1 MNYLR
6 IFIIIIISSSTK
18 YEKQN
23 QRILCKPLR
32 VYRISRKG
40 VDKMPAPKRRGRPRK
55 DATAAKTLAE
65 NKAAAKKPTAKKTSE
80 KKPSSAA
87 KKTLKPQGNT
97 VFALDI
103 GTRTVVGVLGYMD
116 GEVFRVT
123 DTESIPHLKRAM
135 IDGQVEDIEQ
145 VAKVART
152 VKEALEQRNGIR
164 LTEVSVAAAGR
175 ALKTYRVSMDFDVS
189 DKNTITADM
198 VRTMEYETI
207 QKAQGGIDEKF
218 REEEAVFYCV
228 GHSVVHYYLDDYAMA
243 NLEGHKGDK
252 VTIDLI
258 GAFLPEVVVEG
269 LYAVTDKT
277 GLKVKSMTLEPIAAM
292 NVIIPPEIRLINIA
306 LVDIG
311 AGTSDIAV
319 ARDGAIVAYA
329 MATVAGDEISEDI
342 VRKFFVDFN
351 MAENMKIQAS
361 GDTDSITYRDI
372 FGREQTMTKADFFE
386 KCTPSV
392 DSLADVISQT
402 VCDANGQSPAAMFLI
417 GGGSMANG
425 LTDALAKKLGIDPGR
440 VAVGGQE
447 FMKNVD
453 VGGRKLGP
461 EYVTPVGI
469 AVTAC
474 TNMAYDFS
482 TVTLNGEQVRVFDT
496 KSLSVFEL
504 LGSAGYKTSQ
514 IMGHSGAGLKFT
526 LNGETKILKGTA
538 FTPAIIT
545 VNGKSAA
552 LTTKIKQGDDI
563 ILVPAVNGENAH
575 AFIRDYAD
583 DLSKAGVIFCGENAV
598 AGKRAYVNG
607 REVDGD
613 YEIQPLDNIE
623 IHDARTLGAFL
634 MQYGGDT
641 ETAQVYVNGQ
651 VQPESYI
658 LKNGDILGFDKG
670 TVASAVPAEE
680 TEENIQTAV
689 QPEPAGEQGGFVSII
704 FNGVPT
710 DLPEKDSKTP
720 YMLIDLFER
729 ADIDIE
735 NPTRRLVLSVN
746 GGSAKFTDKIQSGD
760 IVVIKQED

>member
-1 MNYLR
+1 
-6 IFIIIIISSSTK
+6 
-18 YEKQN
+18 
-23 QRILCKPLR
+23 
-32 VYRISRKG
+32 
-40 VDKMPAPKRRGRPRK
+40 MPAPKRRGRPRK
-55 DATAAKTLAE
+55 DEAAARASTAKSTAKTAS
-65 NKAAAKKPTAKKTSE
+65 KSTSGR
-80 KKPSSAA
+80 KRSNASSA
-87 KKTLKPQGNT
+87 KKTLKPQGNII
-97 VFALDI
+97 FALDI
-103 GTRTVVGVLGYMD
+103 GTRTVVGVLGYMEN
-116 GEVFRVT
+116 EVFHIT
-123 DTESIPHLKRAM
+123 DTESVPHLKRAM
-135 IDGQVEDIEQ
+135 IDGQVEDIDQ
-145 VAKVART
+145 VAKVALK
-152 VKEALEQRNGIR
+152 VKETLEQRNSIK

-207 QKAQGGIDEKF
+207 QKAQTGIDEKF
-218 REEEAVFYCV
+218 RNEDAVFYCV
-228 GHSVVHYYLDDYAMA
+228 GHSVVHYYLDDYVMS
-243 NLEGHKGDK
+243 NLEGHKGEK
-252 VTIDLI
+252 VTVELI
-258 GAFLPEVVVEG
+258 GAFLPDVVVEG
-269 LYAVTDKT
+269 LYAVTDKI

-342 VRKFFVDFN
+342 VRKYLVDFN
-351 MAENMKIQAS
+351 MAESMKIQAG
-361 GDTDSITYRDI
+361 GDDSEITYKDI
-372 FGREQTMTKADFFE
+372 FGREKTISKQEFIE
-386 KCTPSV
+386 NCSPSV

-417 GGGSMANG
+417 GGGSMASG

-453 VGGRKLGP
+453 VGTRKLGP

-504 LGSAGYKTSQ
+504 LGAAGFKTSQ
-514 IMGHSGAGLKFT
+514 IMGHSGAGLKFV
-526 LNGETKILKGTA
+526 LNGETKIIKGTA
-538 FTPAIIT
+538 FTPAVIT
-545 VNGKSAA
+545 VNGKPSA
-552 LTTKIKQGDDI
+552 LTTKIKQGDEI
-563 ILVPAVNGENAH
+563 TLVPAVNGENAH
-575 AFIRDYAD
+575 AFIRDYAKD
-583 DLSKAGVIFCGENAV
+583 IAKVNVVFCGENAV
-598 AGKRAYVNG
+598 AGKRAFANG
-607 REVDGD
+607 KEVGTD

-623 IHDARTLGAFL
+623 IHDSRTLGAFL

-641 ETAQVYVNGQ
+641 QMAEVFVNGDS
-651 VQPESYI
+651 VPESYI
-658 LKNGDILGFDKG
+658 LNEGDIVGFEKAEKAPEPVTVPKVIEETAESEPEDKG
-670 TVASAVPAEE
+670 
-680 TEENIQTAV
+680 NY
-689 QPEPAGEQGGFVSII
+689 VSVI

-710 DLPEKDSKTP
+710 DLPEKESKTP
-720 YMLIDLFER
+720 YMLIDLFSM

-735 NPTRRLVLSVN
+735 NTTKRLVLSIN
-746 GGSAKFTDKIQSGD
+746 GSSAKFTDRIVSGD
-760 IVVIKQED
+760 IVVVKQEG

>member
-1 MNYLR
+1 MR

-164 LTEVSVAAAGR
+164 LTEVSVDAAGR

-351 MAENMKIQAS
+351 MAENMKIQ
-361 GDTDSITYRDI
+361 
-372 FGREQTMTKADFFE
+372 
-386 KCTPSV
+386 
-392 DSLADVISQT
+392 
-402 VCDANGQSPAAMFLI
+402 
-417 GGGSMANG
+417 
-425 LTDALAKKLGIDPGR
+425 
-440 VAVGGQE
+440 
-447 FMKNVD
+447 
-453 VGGRKLGP
+453 
-461 EYVTPVGI
+461 
-469 AVTAC
+469 
-474 TNMAYDFS
+474 
-482 TVTLNGEQVRVFDT
+482 
-496 KSLSVFEL
+496 
-504 LGSAGYKTSQ
+504 
-514 IMGHSGAGLKFT
+514 
-526 LNGETKILKGTA
+526 
-538 FTPAIIT
+538 
-545 VNGKSAA
+545 
-552 LTTKIKQGDDI
+552 
-563 ILVPAVNGENAH
+563 
-575 AFIRDYAD
+575 
-583 DLSKAGVIFCGENAV
+583 
-598 AGKRAYVNG
+598 
-607 REVDGD
+607 
-613 YEIQPLDNIE
+613 
-623 IHDARTLGAFL
+623 
-634 MQYGGDT
+634 
-641 ETAQVYVNGQ
+641 
-651 VQPESYI
+651 
-658 LKNGDILGFDKG
+658 
-670 TVASAVPAEE
+670 
-680 TEENIQTAV
+680 
-689 QPEPAGEQGGFVSII
+689 
-704 FNGVPT
+704 
-710 DLPEKDSKTP
+710 
-720 YMLIDLFER
+720 
-729 ADIDIE
+729 
-735 NPTRRLVLSVN
+735 RRH
-746 GGSAKFTDKIQSGD
+746 
-760 IVVIKQED
+760 

>member
-386 KCTPSV
+386 KCSPSV
-392 DSLADVISQT
+392 DSLADVISQ
-402 VCDANGQSPAAMFLI
+402 
-417 GGGSMANG
+417 
-425 LTDALAKKLGIDPGR
+425 
-440 VAVGGQE
+440 
-447 FMKNVD
+447 
-453 VGGRKLGP
+453 
-461 EYVTPVGI
+461 
-469 AVTAC
+469 
-474 TNMAYDFS
+474 
-482 TVTLNGEQVRVFDT
+482 
-496 KSLSVFEL
+496 SV
-504 LGSAGYKTSQ
+504 
-514 IMGHSGAGLKFT
+514 
-526 LNGETKILKGTA
+526 
-538 FTPAIIT
+538 
-545 VNGKSAA
+545 
-552 LTTKIKQGDDI
+552 
-563 ILVPAVNGENAH
+563 
-575 AFIRDYAD
+575 
-583 DLSKAGVIFCGENAV
+583 
-598 AGKRAYVNG
+598 
-607 REVDGD
+607 
-613 YEIQPLDNIE
+613 
-623 IHDARTLGAFL
+623 
-634 MQYGGDT
+634 
-641 ETAQVYVNGQ
+641 
-651 VQPESYI
+651 
-658 LKNGDILGFDKG
+658 
-670 TVASAVPAEE
+670 
-680 TEENIQTAV
+680 
-689 QPEPAGEQGGFVSII
+689 
-704 FNGVPT
+704 
-710 DLPEKDSKTP
+710 
-720 YMLIDLFER
+720 
-729 ADIDIE
+729 
-735 NPTRRLVLSVN
+735 
-746 GGSAKFTDKIQSGD
+746 
-760 IVVIKQED
+760 

>member
-1 MNYLR
+1 
-6 IFIIIIISSSTK
+6 
-18 YEKQN
+18 
-23 QRILCKPLR
+23 
-32 VYRISRKG
+32 
-40 VDKMPAPKRRGRPRK
+40 MPAPKRRGRPRK
-55 DATAAKTLAE
+55 EESAAKITTGNNTAAKKST
-65 NKAAAKKPTAKKTSE
+65 AKRTTAKK
-80 KKPSSAA
+80 SSTPA
-87 KKTLKPQGNT
+87 KKALKPQGDT

-123 DTESIPHLKRAM
+123 DTESVPHLKRAM

-152 VKEALEQRNGIR
+152 VKETLEQRNGIK

-198 VRTMEYETI
+198 VRTMECETI
-207 QKAQGGIDEKF
+207 QKAQSGIDEKF
-218 REEEAVFYCV
+218 RDEEAVFYCV
-228 GHSVVHYYLDDYAMA
+228 GHSVVHYYLDDYVMA

-252 VTIDLI
+252 VTIELI

-351 MAENMKIQAS
+351 MAESMKIQAS

-372 FGREQTMTKADFFE
+372 FGREQTISKADFFE
-386 KCTPSV
+386 KCNPSV

-425 LTDALAKKLGIDPGR
+425 LTDALAEKLGIDPGR

-504 LGSAGYKTSQ
+504 LGSAGFRTSQ

-526 LNGETKILKGTA
+526 LNGETKIIKGTA

-545 VNGKSAA
+545 VNGKPAA

-598 AGKRAYVNG
+598 AGKRAYANG
-607 REVDGD
+607 KEVGAD

-651 VQPESYI
+651 IQPESYI
-658 LKNGDILGFDKG
+658 LKNGDILGFEKG
-670 TVASAVPAEE
+670 TAASAVPVPE
-680 TEENIQTAV
+680 TDEKTYTAV
-689 QPEPAGEQGGFVSII
+689 QAEPAEEQGNFVSII

-710 DLPEKDSKTP
+710 DLPEKESKTP

-729 ADIDIE
+729 ANIDIE

-746 GGSAKFTDKIQSGD
+746 GGSAKFTDRIQSGD

>member
-1 MNYLR
+1 
-6 IFIIIIISSSTK
+6 
-18 YEKQN
+18 
-23 QRILCKPLR
+23 
-32 VYRISRKG
+32 
-40 VDKMPAPKRRGRPRK
+40 MPAPKRRGRPRK
-55 DATAAKTLAE
+55 EESAAKITTGNNTAAK
-65 NKAAAKKPTAKKTSE
+65 KSTAKKTT
-80 KKPSSAA
+80 A
-87 KKTLKPQGNT
+87 KKSSTPAKKALKPQGDT
-97 VFALDI
+97 IFALDI

-123 DTESIPHLKRAM
+123 DTESVPHLKRAM

-152 VKEALEQRNGIR
+152 VKETLEQRNGIK

-198 VRTMEYETI
+198 VRTMECETI
-207 QKAQGGIDEKF
+207 QKAQSGIDEKF
-218 REEEAVFYCV
+218 RDEEAVFYCV
-228 GHSVVHYYLDDYAMA
+228 GHSVVHYYLDDYVMA

-252 VTIDLI
+252 VTIELI

-372 FGREQTMTKADFFE
+372 FGREQTISKADFFE
-386 KCTPSV
+386 KCNPSV

-425 LTDALAKKLGIDPGR
+425 LTDALAEKLGIDPGR

-504 LGSAGYKTSQ
+504 LGSAGFRTSQ

-545 VNGKSAA
+545 VNGKPAA

-598 AGKRAYVNG
+598 AGKRAYANG
-607 REVDGD
+607 KEVGAD

-651 VQPESYI
+651 IQPESYI
-658 LKNGDILGFDKG
+658 LKNGDILGFEKG
-670 TVASAVPAEE
+670 TAASAVPVPE
-680 TEENIQTAV
+680 TDEKTYTAV
-689 QPEPAGEQGGFVSII
+689 QAEPAEEQGNFVSII

-710 DLPEKDSKTP
+710 DLPEKESKTP

-729 ADIDIE
+729 ANIDIE

-746 GGSAKFTDKIQSGD
+746 GGSAKFTDRIQSGD

>member
-1 MNYLR
+1 
-6 IFIIIIISSSTK
+6 
-18 YEKQN
+18 
-23 QRILCKPLR
+23 
-32 VYRISRKG
+32 
-40 VDKMPAPKRRGRPRK
+40 MPAPKRRGRPRK
-55 DATAAKTLAE
+55 EESAAKITTEKNSAT
-65 NKAAAKKPTAKKTSE
+65 KKSTAKKTTA
-80 KKPSSAA
+80 KKPSAPA
-87 KKTLKPQGNT
+87 KKTLKPQGDT

-116 GEVFRVT
+116 GETFRVT
-123 DTESIPHLKRAM
+123 DTESVPHLKRAM

-152 VKEALEQRNGIR
+152 VKETLEQRNGIK

-207 QKAQGGIDEKF
+207 QKAQSGIDEKF
-218 REEEAVFYCV
+218 RDEDAVFYCV
-228 GHSVVHYYLDDYAMA
+228 GHSVVHYYLDDYVMV

-252 VTIDLI
+252 VTIELI

-351 MAENMKIQAS
+351 MAESMKIQAS

-372 FGREQTMTKADFFE
+372 FGREQTISKADFFE
-386 KCTPSV
+386 KCSPSV

-425 LTDALAKKLGIDPGR
+425 LTDALAEKLGIDPGR

-447 FMKNVD
+447 FLKNVD
-453 VGGRKLGP
+453 VGDRKLGP

-504 LGSAGYKTSQ
+504 LGSAGFKTSQ
-514 IMGHSGAGLKFT
+514 IMGHSGAGLKFA
-526 LNGETKILKGTA
+526 LNGETKMIKGTA
-538 FTPAIIT
+538 FTPAVIT
-545 VNGKSAA
+545 VNGKPAA
-552 LTTKIKQGDDI
+552 LTTKVKQGDDI
-563 ILVPAVNGENAH
+563 TLEPAVNGENAH
-575 AFIRDYAD
+575 AFIRDYAPD
-583 DLSKAGVIFCGENAV
+583 ISKANVIFCGENAV
-598 AGKRAYVNG
+598 AGKRAYANG
-607 REVDGD
+607 KEVGKD

-641 ETAQVYVNGQ
+641 ETATVYVNGEEK
-651 VQPESYI
+651 PESYV
-658 LKNGDILGFDKG
+658 LRDGDILGFDKG
-670 TVASAVPAEE
+670 TSATAQQVAVAQHVAV
-680 TEENIQTAV
+680 V
-689 QPEPAGEQGGFVSII
+689 QPETAVSSAQQAYEGTAESAEEQGNFVSII

-710 DLPEKDSKTP
+710 DLPEKESKTP

-729 ADIDIE
+729 ANIDIE

>member
-1 MNYLR
+1 
-6 IFIIIIISSSTK
+6 
-18 YEKQN
+18 
-23 QRILCKPLR
+23 
-32 VYRISRKG
+32 
-40 VDKMPAPKRRGRPRK
+40 MPAPKRRGRPRK
-55 DATAAKTLAE
+55 EESAAKNTSENKKTAAKSATGS
-65 NKAAAKKPTAKKTSE
+65 TAKKTTA
-80 KKPSSAA
+80 KKPSAPA

-123 DTESIPHLKRAM
+123 DTESVPHLKRAM

-152 VKEALEQRNGIR
+152 VKEMLEQRNGIR

-198 VRTMEYETI
+198 VRTMECETI

-218 REEEAVFYCV
+218 RDEEAVFYCV

-351 MAENMKIQAS
+351 MAESMKIQAS
-361 GDTDSITYRDI
+361 GDTDRITYRDI
-372 FGREQTMTKADFFE
+372 FGREQTISKADFFE
-386 KCTPSV
+386 KCSPSV

-425 LTDALAKKLGIDPGR
+425 LTDALAEKLGIDPGR

-504 LGSAGYKTSQ
+504 LGSAGFRTSQ

-526 LNGETKILKGTA
+526 LNGETKIIKGTA

-545 VNGKSAA
+545 VNGKPAA

-583 DLSKAGVIFCGENAV
+583 DLTKVGVIFCGENAV

-607 REVDGD
+607 REVGGD

-641 ETAQVYVNGQ
+641 DTAQVYVNGQ
-651 VQPESYI
+651 VRPENYI
-658 LKNGDILGFDKG
+658 LKNGDILGFEKG
-670 TVASAVPAEE
+670 MTASAVPVTE
-680 TEENIQTAV
+680 TDENTYTAV
-689 QPEPAGEQGGFVSII
+689 QAEPAEEQGNFVSII

-710 DLPEKDSKTP
+710 DLPEKESKTP

-760 IVVIKQED
+760 IVVIKQEG

>member
-1 MNYLR
+1 
-6 IFIIIIISSSTK
+6 
-18 YEKQN
+18 
-23 QRILCKPLR
+23 
-32 VYRISRKG
+32 
-40 VDKMPAPKRRGRPRK
+40 MPAPKRRGRPRK
-55 DATAAKTLAE
+55 EESAVKNTSE
-65 NKAAAKKPTAKKTSE
+65 NKKTTAKSATAKKTTA
-80 KKPSSAA
+80 KKPSAAA
-87 KKTLKPQGNT
+87 KKTLKPQGDT

-103 GTRTVVGVLGYMD
+103 GTRTVVGVLGFMD
-116 GEVFRVT
+116 GETFRVT
-123 DTESIPHLKRAM
+123 DTESVPHLKRAM

-152 VKEALEQRNGIR
+152 VKETLEQRNSIR
-164 LTEVSVAAAGR
+164 LTEVSIAAAGR

-198 VRTMEYETI
+198 VRTMECETI
-207 QKAQGGIDEKF
+207 QKAQKGIDEKYSN
-218 REEEAVFYCV
+218 EDAVFYCV
-228 GHSVVHYYLDDYAMA
+228 GHSVVHYYLDDYAMV

-252 VTIDLI
+252 VTIELI

-269 LYAVTDKT
+269 LYAATDKT

-311 AGTSDIAV
+311 AGTSDIAI

-351 MAENMKIQAS
+351 MAESMKIQAS

-372 FGREQTMTKADFFE
+372 FGREQTISKADFFE
-386 KCTPSV
+386 KCSPSV

-425 LTDALAKKLGIDPGR
+425 LADTLADKLGIDHGR

-453 VGGRKLGP
+453 VGDRKLGP

-504 LGSAGYKTSQ
+504 LGSAGFKTSQ

-538 FTPAIIT
+538 FTPAVIT
-545 VNGKSAA
+545 VNGKPAA
-552 LTTKIKQGDDI
+552 LTTKIKQGDSI
-563 ILVPAVNGENAH
+563 TLTPAVNGENAH
-575 AFIRDYAD
+575 AFIRDYAED
-583 DLSKAGVIFCGENAV
+583 ISRVSVIFCGENAV
-598 AGKRAYVNG
+598 AGKRAYANG
-607 REVDGD
+607 KEVGKD

-641 ETAQVYVNGQ
+641 QTATVYVNGEEK
-651 VQPESYI
+651 PESYV
-658 LKNGDILGFDKG
+658 LCDGDILGFDKG
-670 TVASAVPAEE
+670 SSFEAVQAAAAAESASGVQTAED
-680 TEENIQTAV
+680 IQTA
-689 QPEPAGEQGGFVSII
+689 EQGNFVSVI

-710 DLPEKDSKTP
+710 DLPEKESKTP

-729 ADIDIE
+729 ANIDIE
-735 NPTRRLVLSVN
+735 NPTRRLVLTVN
-746 GGSAKFTDKIQSGD
+746 GKSAKFTDKIQSGD
-760 IVVIKQED
+760 IVVIKQEG

>member
-1 MNYLR
+1 
-6 IFIIIIISSSTK
+6 
-18 YEKQN
+18 
-23 QRILCKPLR
+23 
-32 VYRISRKG
+32 
-40 VDKMPAPKRRGRPRK
+40 MPAPKRRGRPRK
-55 DATAAKTLAE
+55 EESAAKITAEKNTAAK
-65 NKAAAKKPTAKKTSE
+65 KSTAKKTT
-80 KKPSSAA
+80 A
-87 KKTLKPQGNT
+87 KKSSTPAKKALKPQGDT
-97 VFALDI
+97 IFALDI

-123 DTESIPHLKRAM
+123 DTESVPHLKRAM

-152 VKEALEQRNGIR
+152 VKETLEQRNGIK
-164 LTEVSVAAAGR
+164 LIEVSVAAAGR

-198 VRTMEYETI
+198 VRTMECETI
-207 QKAQGGIDEKF
+207 QKAQSGIDEKF
-218 REEEAVFYCV
+218 RDEEAVFYCV
-228 GHSVVHYYLDDYAMA
+228 GHSVVHYYLDDYVMA

-252 VTIDLI
+252 VTIELI

-351 MAENMKIQAS
+351 MAESMKIQAS

-372 FGREQTMTKADFFE
+372 FGREQTISKADFFE
-386 KCTPSV
+386 KCNPSV

-425 LTDALAKKLGIDPGR
+425 LTDALAEKLGIDPGR

-504 LGSAGYKTSQ
+504 LGSAGFRTSQ

-526 LNGETKILKGTA
+526 LNGETKIIKGTA

-545 VNGKSAA
+545 VNGKPAA

-598 AGKRAYVNG
+598 AGKRAYANG
-607 REVDGD
+607 KEVGAD

-651 VQPESYI
+651 IQPESYI
-658 LKNGDILGFDKG
+658 LKNGDILGFEKG
-670 TVASAVPAEE
+670 TAASAVPV
-680 TEENIQTAV
+680 TEADENTYTAV
-689 QPEPAGEQGGFVSII
+689 QAEPAEEQGNFVSII

-710 DLPEKDSKTP
+710 DLPEKESKTP

-729 ADIDIE
+729 ANIDIE

-746 GGSAKFTDKIQSGD
+746 GGSAKFTDRIQSGD

>member
-1 MNYLR
+1 
-6 IFIIIIISSSTK
+6 
-18 YEKQN
+18 
-23 QRILCKPLR
+23 
-32 VYRISRKG
+32 
-40 VDKMPAPKRRGRPRK
+40 MPAPKRRGRPRK
-55 DATAAKTLAE
+55 EESAVKNTSE
-65 NKAAAKKPTAKKTSE
+65 NKKTTAKSATAKKTTA
-80 KKPSSAA
+80 KKPSASA
-87 KKTLKPQGNT
+87 KKTLKPQGDT

-116 GEVFRVT
+116 GETFRVT
-123 DTESIPHLKRAM
+123 DTESVPHLKRAM

-152 VKEALEQRNGIR
+152 VKETLEQRNSIR

-198 VRTMEYETI
+198 IRTMECETI
-207 QKAQGGIDEKF
+207 QKAQKGIDEKYSN
-218 REEEAVFYCV
+218 EDAVFYCV
-228 GHSVVHYYLDDYAMA
+228 GHSVVHYYLDDYAMV

-252 VTIDLI
+252 VTIELI
-258 GAFLPEVVVEG
+258 GAFLPKVV
-269 LYAVTDKT
+269 
-277 GLKVKSMTLEPIAAM
+277 
-292 NVIIPPEIRLINIA
+292 PPEVRLINIA

-311 AGTSDIAV
+311 AGTSDIAI

-351 MAENMKIQAS
+351 MAESMKIQAS

-372 FGREQTMTKADFFE
+372 FGREQTISKADFFE
-386 KCTPSV
+386 KCSPSV

-425 LTDALAKKLGIDPGR
+425 LTDALADKLGIDHGR

-453 VGGRKLGP
+453 VGDRKLGP

-504 LGSAGYKTSQ
+504 LGSAGFKTSQ
-514 IMGHSGAGLKFT
+514 IMGHSGAGLKFI
-526 LNGETKILKGTA
+526 LNGETKMLKGTA
-538 FTPAIIT
+538 FTPAVIT
-545 VNGKSAA
+545 VNDKPAA
-552 LTTKIKQGDDI
+552 LTTKIKQGDSI
-563 ILVPAVNGENAH
+563 TLTPAVNGENAH

-583 DLSKAGVIFCGENAV
+583 DISRVSVIFCGENAV
-598 AGKRAYVNG
+598 AGKRAYANG
-607 REVDGD
+607 KEVGKD

-641 ETAQVYVNGQ
+641 QTATVYVNGEEK
-651 VQPESYI
+651 PESYV
-658 LKNGDILGFDKG
+658 LCDGDILGFDKG
-670 TVASAVPAEE
+670 SSFEAVQAAAAAESVSGE
-680 TEENIQTAV
+680 KTLEDIQTA
-689 QPEPAGEQGGFVSII
+689 EQGNFVSVI

-710 DLPEKDSKTP
+710 DLPEKESKTP

-735 NPTRRLVLSVN
+735 NPTRRLVLTVN
-746 GGSAKFTDKIQSGD
+746 GKSAKFTDKIQSGD
-760 IVVIKQED
+760 IVVIKQEG

>member
-1 MNYLR
+1 MCNPLQVY
-6 IFIIIIISSSTK
+6 IF
-18 YEKQN
+18 
-23 QRILCKPLR
+23 
-32 VYRISRKG
+32 SRKG
-40 VDKMPAPKRRGRPRK
+40 VEKMPAPKRRGRPRK
-55 DATAAKTLAE
+55 EESAAKNTSE
-65 NKAAAKKPTAKKTSE
+65 NKKTTSKSATAKKTTA
-80 KKPSSAA
+80 KKPSASA
-87 KKTLKPQGNT
+87 KKTLKPQGDT

-103 GTRTVVGVLGYMD
+103 GTRTVVGVLGFMD
-116 GEVFRVT
+116 GDIFRVT
-123 DTESIPHLKRAM
+123 DTESVPHLKRAM

-152 VKEALEQRNGIR
+152 VKETLEQCNGIK

-207 QKAQGGIDEKF
+207 QKAQSGIDEKF
-218 REEEAVFYCV
+218 RDEDAVFYCV
-228 GHSVVHYYLDDYAMA
+228 GHSVVHYYLDDYVMV

-252 VTIDLI
+252 VTIELI

-351 MAENMKIQAS
+351 MAESMKIQAS

-372 FGREQTMTKADFFE
+372 FGREQTISKADFFE
-386 KCTPSV
+386 KCSPSV

-425 LTDALAKKLGIDPGR
+425 LTDALAEKLGIDPGR

-447 FMKNVD
+447 FLKNVD
-453 VGGRKLGP
+453 VGDRKLGP

-504 LGSAGYKTSQ
+504 LGSAGFKTSQ
-514 IMGHSGAGLKFT
+514 IMGHSGAGLKFA
-526 LNGETKILKGTA
+526 LNGETKMIKGTA
-538 FTPAIIT
+538 FTPAVIT
-545 VNGKSAA
+545 VNGKPAA
-552 LTTKIKQGDDI
+552 LTTKVKQGDDI
-563 ILVPAVNGENAH
+563 TLEPAVNGENAH
-575 AFIRDYAD
+575 AFIRDYAPD
-583 DLSKAGVIFCGENAV
+583 ISKANVIFCGENAV
-598 AGKRAYVNG
+598 AGKRAYANG
-607 REVDGD
+607 KEVGKD

-641 ETAQVYVNGQ
+641 ETTTVYVNGEEK
-651 VQPESYI
+651 PESYV
-658 LKNGDILGFDKG
+658 LRDGDILGFDKG
-670 TVASAVPAEE
+670 TSATAQQVAVAQHVAV
-680 TEENIQTAV
+680 V
-689 QPEPAGEQGGFVSII
+689 QPETAVSSAQQAYEGTAESAEEQGNFVSII

-710 DLPEKDSKTP
+710 DLPEKESKTP

-729 ADIDIE
+729 ANIDIE

>member
-1 MNYLR
+1 MCNPLQVY
-6 IFIIIIISSSTK
+6 IF
-18 YEKQN
+18 
-23 QRILCKPLR
+23 
-32 VYRISRKG
+32 SRKG
-40 VDKMPAPKRRGRPRK
+40 VEKMPAPKRRGRPRK
-55 DATAAKTLAE
+55 EESAAKNTSE
-65 NKAAAKKPTAKKTSE
+65 NKKTTSKSATAKKTTA
-80 KKPSSAA
+80 KKPSASA
-87 KKTLKPQGNT
+87 KKTLKPQGDT

-103 GTRTVVGVLGYMD
+103 GTRTVVGVLGFMD
-116 GEVFRVT
+116 GDIFRVT
-123 DTESIPHLKRAM
+123 DTESVPHLKRAM

-152 VKEALEQRNGIR
+152 VKETLEQRNGIK

-207 QKAQGGIDEKF
+207 QKAQSGIDEKF
-218 REEEAVFYCV
+218 RDEDAVFYCV
-228 GHSVVHYYLDDYAMA
+228 GHSVVHYYLDDYVMV

-252 VTIDLI
+252 VTIELI

-351 MAENMKIQAS
+351 MAESMKIQAS

-372 FGREQTMTKADFFE
+372 FGREQTISKADFFE
-386 KCTPSV
+386 KCSPSV

-425 LTDALAKKLGIDPGR
+425 LTDALAEKLGIDPGR

-447 FMKNVD
+447 FLKNVD
-453 VGGRKLGP
+453 VGDRKLGP

-504 LGSAGYKTSQ
+504 LGSAGFKTSQ
-514 IMGHSGAGLKFT
+514 IMGHSGAGLKFA
-526 LNGETKILKGTA
+526 LNGETKMIKGTA
-538 FTPAIIT
+538 FTPAVIT
-545 VNGKSAA
+545 VNGKPAA
-552 LTTKIKQGDDI
+552 LTTKVKQGDDI
-563 ILVPAVNGENAH
+563 TLEPAVNGENAH
-575 AFIRDYAD
+575 AFIRDYAPD
-583 DLSKAGVIFCGENAV
+583 ISKANVIFCGENAV
-598 AGKRAYVNG
+598 AGKRAYANG
-607 REVDGD
+607 KEVGKD

-634 MQYGGDT
+634 MRYGGDT
-641 ETAQVYVNGQ
+641 ETATVYVNGEEK
-651 VQPESYI
+651 PESYV
-658 LKNGDILGFDKG
+658 LRDGDILGFDKG
-670 TVASAVPAEE
+670 TSATAQQVAVAQHVAV
-680 TEENIQTAV
+680 V
-689 QPEPAGEQGGFVSII
+689 QPETAVSSAQQAYEGTAESAEEQGNFVSII

-710 DLPEKDSKTP
+710 DLPEKESKTP

-729 ADIDIE
+729 ANIDIE

>member
-1 MNYLR
+1 
-6 IFIIIIISSSTK
+6 
-18 YEKQN
+18 
-23 QRILCKPLR
+23 
-32 VYRISRKG
+32 
-40 VDKMPAPKRRGRPRK
+40 MPAPKRRGRPRK
-55 DATAAKTLAE
+55 EESAAKNTSENKKTAAKSATGSTA
-65 NKAAAKKPTAKKTSE
+65 KKTAAKKP
-80 KKPSSAA
+80 SAPA

-123 DTESIPHLKRAM
+123 DTESVPHLKRAM

-198 VRTMEYETI
+198 VRTMECETI
-207 QKAQGGIDEKF
+207 QKAQSGIDEKF
-218 REEEAVFYCV
+218 RDEKAVFYCV

-269 LYAVTDKT
+269 LYAVTDKM

-351 MAENMKIQAS
+351 MAESMKIQAS

-372 FGREQTMTKADFFE
+372 FGREQTISKADFFE
-386 KCTPSV
+386 KCSPSV

-425 LTDALAKKLGIDPGR
+425 LTDALAEKLGIDPGR

-504 LGSAGYKTSQ
+504 LGSAGYRTSQ

-545 VNGKSAA
+545 VNGKPAA

-607 REVDGD
+607 KEVGGD

-623 IHDARTLGAFL
+623 IHDAGTLGAFL

-641 ETAQVYVNGQ
+641 DTAQVYVNGQ
-651 VQPESYI
+651 VQPENYI
-658 LKNGDILGFDKG
+658 LKNGDILGFEKG
-670 TVASAVPAEE
+670 TTASAVPVTETDVNAYTTVQAEPAEE
-680 TEENIQTAV
+680 
-689 QPEPAGEQGGFVSII
+689 QGNFVSII

-710 DLPEKDSKTP
+710 DLPEKESKTP

>member
-1 MNYLR
+1 
-6 IFIIIIISSSTK
+6 
-18 YEKQN
+18 
-23 QRILCKPLR
+23 
-32 VYRISRKG
+32 
-40 VDKMPAPKRRGRPRK
+40 MPAPKRRGRPRK
-55 DATAAKTLAE
+55 EESAAKNTSENKKTAAKSATGSTA
-65 NKAAAKKPTAKKTSE
+65 KKTAAKKP
-80 KKPSSAA
+80 SAPA

-123 DTESIPHLKRAM
+123 DTESVPHLKRAM

-198 VRTMEYETI
+198 VRTMECETI
-207 QKAQGGIDEKF
+207 QKAQSGIDEKF

-351 MAENMKIQAS
+351 MAESMKIQAS

-372 FGREQTMTKADFFE
+372 FGREQTISKTDFFE
-386 KCTPSV
+386 KCSPSV

-425 LTDALAKKLGIDPGR
+425 LTDALAEKLGIDPGR

-504 LGSAGYKTSQ
+504 LGSAGYRTSQ

-526 LNGETKILKGTA
+526 LNGETKIIKGTA

-545 VNGKSAA
+545 VNGKPAA

-583 DLSKAGVIFCGENAV
+583 DLSKAGVIFCGENAI

-607 REVDGD
+607 REVGGD

-623 IHDARTLGAFL
+623 IHDAGTLGAFL
-634 MQYGGDT
+634 LQYGGDAD
-641 ETAQVYVNGQ
+641 TAQVYVNGQ
-651 VQPESYI
+651 VQPENYI
-658 LKNGDILGFDKG
+658 LKNGDILGFEKG
-670 TVASAVPAEE
+670 TAASAVPVTE
-680 TEENIQTAV
+680 TDVNAYTAV
-689 QPEPAGEQGGFVSII
+689 QAEPAEEQGNFVSIV

-710 DLPEKDSKTP
+710 DLPEKESKTP

>member
-1 MNYLR
+1 
-6 IFIIIIISSSTK
+6 
-18 YEKQN
+18 
-23 QRILCKPLR
+23 
-32 VYRISRKG
+32 
-40 VDKMPAPKRRGRPRK
+40 MPAPKRRGRPRK
-55 DATAAKTLAE
+55 DESAARTTTAKSTAKTGS
-65 NKAAAKKPTAKKTSE
+65 KSTSGRKRSTAS
-80 KKPSSAA
+80 PA
-87 KKTLKPQGNT
+87 KKTLKPQGNII
-97 VFALDI
+97 FALDI
-103 GTRTVVGVLGYMD
+103 GTRTVVGVLGYMEN
-116 GEVFRVT
+116 EVFHIT
-123 DTESIPHLKRAM
+123 DTESVPHLKRAM
-135 IDGQVEDIEQ
+135 IDGQVEDIDQ
-145 VAKVART
+145 VAKVALK
-152 VKEALEQRNGIR
+152 VKETLEQRNSIK

-207 QKAQGGIDEKF
+207 QKAQTGIDEKF
-218 REEEAVFYCV
+218 RNEDAVFYCV
-228 GHSVVHYYLDDYAMA
+228 GHSVVHYYLDDYVMS
-243 NLEGHKGDK
+243 NLEGHKGEK
-252 VTIDLI
+252 VTVELI
-258 GAFLPEVVVEG
+258 GAFLPDVVVEG
-269 LYAVTDKT
+269 LYAVTDKI

-342 VRKFFVDFN
+342 VRKYLVDFN
-351 MAENMKIQAS
+351 MAESMKIQAGNDS
-361 GDTDSITYRDI
+361 GEITYKDI
-372 FGREQTMTKADFFE
+372 FGREKTISKQEFTE
-386 KCTPSV
+386 NCSPSV

-417 GGGSMANG
+417 GGGSMASG
-425 LTDALAKKLGIDPGR
+425 LTDALAQKLGIDSGR

-453 VGGRKLGP
+453 VGARKLGP

-504 LGSAGYKTSQ
+504 LGAAGFKTSQ

-526 LNGETKILKGTA
+526 LNGETKIVKGTA
-538 FTPAIIT
+538 FTPAVIT
-545 VNGKSAA
+545 VNGKPSA
-552 LTTKIKQGDDI
+552 LTTKIKQGDEI
-563 ILVPAVNGENAH
+563 TLVPAVNGENAH
-575 AFIRDYAD
+575 AFIRDYAK
-583 DLSKAGVIFCGENAV
+583 DLSKVNVIFCGENAV
-598 AGKRAYVNG
+598 AGKRAFANG
-607 REVDGD
+607 KEVGTD

-623 IHDARTLGAFL
+623 IHDSRTLGAFL

-641 ETAQVYVNGQ
+641 QMAEVFVNGDSA
-651 VQPESYI
+651 PESYI
-658 LKNGDILGFDKG
+658 LKESDTIGFEKAEKAPEPVLIPEVNEETAESEPEDKG
-670 TVASAVPAEE
+670 
-680 TEENIQTAV
+680 NY
-689 QPEPAGEQGGFVSII
+689 VSVI

-710 DLPEKDSKTP
+710 DLPEKESKTP
-720 YMLIDLFER
+720 YMLIDLFAM

-735 NPTRRLVLSVN
+735 NTTKRLVLSIN
-746 GGSAKFTDKIQSGD
+746 GSSAKFTDRIVSGD
-760 IVVIKQED
+760 IVVVKQED

>member
-1 MNYLR
+1 MCNPLQVY
-6 IFIIIIISSSTK
+6 IF
-18 YEKQN
+18 
-23 QRILCKPLR
+23 
-32 VYRISRKG
+32 SRKG
-40 VDKMPAPKRRGRPRK
+40 VEKMPAPKRRGRPRK
-55 DATAAKTLAE
+55 EESAAKITTEKNSAT
-65 NKAAAKKPTAKKTSE
+65 KKSTAKKTTA
-80 KKPSSAA
+80 KKPSAPA
-87 KKTLKPQGNT
+87 KKTLKPQGDT

-116 GEVFRVT
+116 GETFRVT
-123 DTESIPHLKRAM
+123 DTESVPHLKRAM

-152 VKEALEQRNGIR
+152 VKETLEQRNGIK

-207 QKAQGGIDEKF
+207 QKAQSGIDEKF
-218 REEEAVFYCV
+218 RDEDAVFYCV
-228 GHSVVHYYLDDYAMA
+228 GHSVVHYYLDDYVMV

-252 VTIDLI
+252 VTIELI

-351 MAENMKIQAS
+351 MAESMKIQAS

-372 FGREQTMTKADFFE
+372 FGREQTISKADFFE
-386 KCTPSV
+386 KCSPSV

-425 LTDALAKKLGIDPGR
+425 LTDALAEKLGIDPGR

-447 FMKNVD
+447 FLKNVD
-453 VGGRKLGP
+453 VGDRKLGP

-504 LGSAGYKTSQ
+504 LGSAGFKTSQ
-514 IMGHSGAGLKFT
+514 IMGHSGAGLKFA
-526 LNGETKILKGTA
+526 LNGETKMIKGTA
-538 FTPAIIT
+538 FTPAVIT
-545 VNGKSAA
+545 VNGKPAA
-552 LTTKIKQGDDI
+552 LTTKVKQGDDI
-563 ILVPAVNGENAH
+563 TLEPAVNGENAH
-575 AFIRDYAD
+575 AFIRDYAPD
-583 DLSKAGVIFCGENAV
+583 ISKANVIFCGENAV
-598 AGKRAYVNG
+598 AGKRAYANG
-607 REVDGD
+607 KEVGKD

-641 ETAQVYVNGQ
+641 ETATVYVNGEEK
-651 VQPESYI
+651 PESYV
-658 LKNGDILGFDKG
+658 LRDGDILGFDKG
-670 TVASAVPAEE
+670 TSATAQQVAVAQHVAV
-680 TEENIQTAV
+680 V
-689 QPEPAGEQGGFVSII
+689 QPETAVSSAQQAYEGTAESAEEQGNFVSII

-710 DLPEKDSKTP
+710 DLPEKESKTP

-729 ADIDIE
+729 ANIDIE

-760 IVVIKQED
+760 KVVIKQED

>member
-1 MNYLR
+1 M
-6 IFIIIIISSSTK
+6 
-18 YEKQN
+18 
-23 QRILCKPLR
+23 
-32 VYRISRKG
+32 KG
-40 VDKMPAPKRRGRPRK
+40 SIKMPAPKRRGRPRK
-55 DATAAKTLAE
+55 EESAAKITTGNNTAAK
-65 NKAAAKKPTAKKTSE
+65 KSTAKKTT
-80 KKPSSAA
+80 A
-87 KKTLKPQGNT
+87 KKSSTPAKKALKPQGDT

-123 DTESIPHLKRAM
+123 DTESVPHLKRAM

-152 VKEALEQRNGIR
+152 VKETLEQRNGIK

-198 VRTMEYETI
+198 VRTMECETI
-207 QKAQGGIDEKF
+207 QKAQSGIDEKF
-218 REEEAVFYCV
+218 RDEEAVFYCV
-228 GHSVVHYYLDDYAMA
+228 GHSVVHYYLDDYVMA

-252 VTIDLI
+252 VTIELI

-372 FGREQTMTKADFFE
+372 FGREQTISKADFFE
-386 KCTPSV
+386 KCNPSV

-425 LTDALAKKLGIDPGR
+425 LTDALAEKLGIDPGR

-482 TVTLNGEQVRVFDT
+482 TVILNGEQVRVFDT

-504 LGSAGYKTSQ
+504 LGSAGFRTSQ

-545 VNGKSAA
+545 VNGKPAA

-583 DLSKAGVIFCGENAV
+583 NLSKAGVIFCGENAV
-598 AGKRAYVNG
+598 AGKRAYANG
-607 REVDGD
+607 KEVGAD

-651 VQPESYI
+651 IQPESYI
-658 LKNGDILGFDKG
+658 LKNGDILGFEKG
-670 TVASAVPAEE
+670 TAASAVPVPE
-680 TEENIQTAV
+680 TDEKTYTAV
-689 QPEPAGEQGGFVSII
+689 QPELAEEQGNFVSII

-710 DLPEKDSKTP
+710 DLPEKESKTP

-729 ADIDIE
+729 ANIDIE

-746 GGSAKFTDKIQSGD
+746 GGSAKFTDRIQSGD

>member
-1 MNYLR
+1 
-6 IFIIIIISSSTK
+6 
-18 YEKQN
+18 
-23 QRILCKPLR
+23 
-32 VYRISRKG
+32 
-40 VDKMPAPKRRGRPRK
+40 MPAPKRRGRPRK
-55 DATAAKTLAE
+55 DESAARGATAKSTAKTTS
-65 NKAAAKKPTAKKTSE
+65 KSTSGRKRSTAS
-80 KKPSSAA
+80 PA
-87 KKTLKPQGNT
+87 KKTLKPQGNII
-97 VFALDI
+97 FALDI
-103 GTRTVVGVLGYMD
+103 GTRTVVGVLGYMEN
-116 GEVFRVT
+116 EVFHIT
-123 DTESIPHLKRAM
+123 DTESVPHLKRAM
-135 IDGQVEDIEQ
+135 IDGQVEDIDQ
-145 VAKVART
+145 VAKVALK
-152 VKEALEQRNGIR
+152 VKETLEQRNSIK

-207 QKAQGGIDEKF
+207 QKAQTGIDEKF
-218 REEEAVFYCV
+218 RNEDAVFYCV
-228 GHSVVHYYLDDYAMA
+228 GHSVVHYYLDDYVMS
-243 NLEGHKGDK
+243 NLEGHKGEK
-252 VTIDLI
+252 VTVELI
-258 GAFLPEVVVEG
+258 GAFLPDVVVEG
-269 LYAVTDKT
+269 LYAVTDKI

-342 VRKFFVDFN
+342 VRKYLVDFN
-351 MAENMKIQAS
+351 MAESMKIQAGNDS
-361 GDTDSITYRDI
+361 GEITYKDI
-372 FGREQTMTKADFFE
+372 FGREKTISKQEFTE
-386 KCTPSV
+386 NCSPSV

-417 GGGSMANG
+417 GGGSMASG
-425 LTDALAKKLGIDPGR
+425 LTDALAQKLGIDSGR

-453 VGGRKLGP
+453 VGARKLGP

-504 LGSAGYKTSQ
+504 LGAAGFKTSQ

-526 LNGETKILKGTA
+526 LNGETKIVKGTA
-538 FTPAIIT
+538 FTPAVIT
-545 VNGKSAA
+545 VNGKPSA
-552 LTTKIKQGDDI
+552 LTTKIKQGDEI
-563 ILVPAVNGENAH
+563 TLVPAVNGENAH
-575 AFIRDYAD
+575 AFIRDYAKD
-583 DLSKAGVIFCGENAV
+583 ISKVNVIFCGENAV
-598 AGKRAYVNG
+598 AGKRAFANG
-607 REVDGD
+607 KEVGTD

-623 IHDARTLGAFL
+623 IHDSRTLGAFL

-641 ETAQVYVNGQ
+641 QMAEVFVNGDSA
-651 VQPESYI
+651 PESYI
-658 LKNGDILGFDKG
+658 LKEGDTIGFEKAEKAPEPVLIPEVNEETAESEPEDKG
-670 TVASAVPAEE
+670 
-680 TEENIQTAV
+680 NY
-689 QPEPAGEQGGFVSII
+689 VSVI

-710 DLPEKDSKTP
+710 DLPEKESKTP
-720 YMLIDLFER
+720 YMLIDLFAM

-735 NPTRRLVLSVN
+735 NTTKRLVLSIN
-746 GGSAKFTDKIQSGD
+746 GSSAKFTDRIVSGD
-760 IVVIKQED
+760 IVVVKQED

>member
-1 MNYLR
+1 M
-6 IFIIIIISSSTK
+6 F
-18 YEKQN
+18 
-23 QRILCKPLR
+23 
-32 VYRISRKG
+32 SRKG
-40 VDKMPAPKRRGRPRK
+40 VEKMPAPKRRGRPRK
-55 DATAAKTLAE
+55 EETAAKISSE
-65 NKAAAKKPTAKKTSE
+65 NKAATKKSPAKKTAAKKP
-80 KKPSSAA
+80 
-87 KKTLKPQGNT
+87 LKPQGDT

-123 DTESIPHLKRAM
+123 DTESVPHLKRAM

-145 VAKVART
+145 VAKVARM
-152 VKEALEQRNGIR
+152 VKEALEQRNGIK

-207 QKAQGGIDEKF
+207 QKAQSGIDEKF

-351 MAENMKIQAS
+351 MAESMKIQAS
-361 GDTDSITYRDI
+361 GDADSITYRDI
-372 FGREQTMTKADFFE
+372 FGREQTISKADFFE
-386 KCTPSV
+386 KCSPSV

-425 LTDALAKKLGIDPGR
+425 LTDALAEKLGIDPGR

-504 LGSAGYKTSQ
+504 LGSAGYRTSQ

-545 VNGKSAA
+545 VNGKPAA

-607 REVDGD
+607 KEVGAD

-651 VQPESYI
+651 AEPESYI

-670 TVASAVPAEE
+670 TIASAVPAEE
-680 TEENIQTAV
+680 AEENIYAAA
-689 QPEPAGEQGGFVSII
+689 QPETAGEQGNFVSIV

-710 DLPEKDSKTP
+710 DLPEKESKTP

-729 ADIDIE
+729 ANIDIE

-746 GGSAKFTDKIQSGD
+746 GSSAKFTDKIQSGD

>member
-1 MNYLR
+1 
-6 IFIIIIISSSTK
+6 
-18 YEKQN
+18 
-23 QRILCKPLR
+23 
-32 VYRISRKG
+32 
-40 VDKMPAPKRRGRPRK
+40 MPAPKRRGRPRK
-55 DATAAKTLAE
+55 EESAAKITAEKNTAAK
-65 NKAAAKKPTAKKTSE
+65 KSTAKKTTA
-80 KKPSSAA
+80 KKPSAPA
-87 KKTLKPQGNT
+87 KKTLKPQGDI

-123 DTESIPHLKRAM
+123 DTESVPHLKRAM

-152 VKEALEQRNGIR
+152 VKETLEQRNGIN

-198 VRTMEYETI
+198 VRTMECETI
-207 QKAQGGIDEKF
+207 QKAQSGIDEKF
-218 REEEAVFYCV
+218 RDEEAVFYCV
-228 GHSVVHYYLDDYAMA
+228 GHSVVHYYLDDYVMA

-372 FGREQTMTKADFFE
+372 FGREQTISKADFFE
-386 KCTPSV
+386 KCNPSV

-425 LTDALAKKLGIDPGR
+425 LTDALAEKLGIDPGR

-504 LGSAGYKTSQ
+504 LGSAGFRTSQ

-545 VNGKSAA
+545 VNGKPAA

-598 AGKRAYVNG
+598 AGKRAYANG
-607 REVDGD
+607 KEVGAD

-651 VQPESYI
+651 IQPESYI
-658 LKNGDILGFDKG
+658 LKNGDILGFEKG
-670 TVASAVPAEE
+670 TAASAVPV
-680 TEENIQTAV
+680 TEADENTYTAV
-689 QPEPAGEQGGFVSII
+689 QAEPTEEQGNFVSII

-710 DLPEKDSKTP
+710 DLPEKESKTP

-729 ADIDIE
+729 ANIDIE

-746 GGSAKFTDKIQSGD
+746 GGSAKFTDRIQSGD

>member
-1 MNYLR
+1 
-6 IFIIIIISSSTK
+6 
-18 YEKQN
+18 
-23 QRILCKPLR
+23 
-32 VYRISRKG
+32 
-40 VDKMPAPKRRGRPRK
+40 MPAPKRRGRPRK
-55 DATAAKTLAE
+55 EESAAKSTAANKSAAKRSQAGKT
-65 NKAAAKKPTAKKTSE
+65 AAKKP
-80 KKPSSAA
+80 SAPA
-87 KKTLKPQGNT
+87 KKTLKPQGDT

-116 GEVFRVT
+116 GETFRVT
-123 DTESIPHLKRAM
+123 DTESVPHLKRAM

-152 VKEALEQRNGIR
+152 VKETLEQRNGIK

-207 QKAQGGIDEKF
+207 QKAQSGIDEKF
-218 REEEAVFYCV
+218 RDEDAVFYCV
-228 GHSVVHYYLDDYAMA
+228 GHSVVHYYLDDYVMV

-252 VTIDLI
+252 VTIELI

-351 MAENMKIQAS
+351 MAESMKIQAS

-372 FGREQTMTKADFFE
+372 FGREQTISKADFFE
-386 KCTPSV
+386 KCSPSV

-425 LTDALAKKLGIDPGR
+425 LTDALAEKLGIDHGR

-447 FMKNVD
+447 FLKNVD
-453 VGGRKLGP
+453 VGDRKLGP
-461 EYVTPVGI
+461 EYVTPIGI

-504 LGSAGYKTSQ
+504 LGSAGFKTSQ

-526 LNGETKILKGTA
+526 LNGETKMIKGTA
-538 FTPAIIT
+538 FTPAVIT
-545 VNGKSAA
+545 VNGKPAA
-552 LTTKIKQGDDI
+552 LTTKVKQGDDI
-563 ILVPAVNGENAH
+563 TLEPAVNGENAH
-575 AFIRDYAD
+575 AFIRDFAD
-583 DLSKAGVIFCGENAV
+583 DISKANVIFCGENAV
-598 AGKRAYVNG
+598 AGKRTYANG
-607 REVDGD
+607 KEVGKD

-623 IHDARTLGAFL
+623 ILDTRTLGAFL

-641 ETAQVYVNGQ
+641 ETATVYVNGEEKS
-651 VQPESYI
+651 ESYA
-658 LKNGDILGFDKG
+658 LRDGDILGFDKG
-670 TVASAVPAEE
+670 LSAAAAPTVQTVSETAEDVPTKA
-680 TEENIQTAV
+680 
-689 QPEPAGEQGGFVSII
+689 QGNFVSVI

-710 DLPEKDSKTP
+710 DLPEKESKTP

-729 ADIDIE
+729 ANIDIE

>member
-1 MNYLR
+1 
-6 IFIIIIISSSTK
+6 
-18 YEKQN
+18 
-23 QRILCKPLR
+23 
-32 VYRISRKG
+32 
-40 VDKMPAPKRRGRPRK
+40 MPAPKRRGRPRK
-55 DATAAKTLAE
+55 EESAAKITTEKNSAV
-65 NKAAAKKPTAKKTSE
+65 KKSTAKKTTAKKPTA
-80 KKPSSAA
+80 PA
-87 KKTLKPQGNT
+87 KKTLKPQGDT

-103 GTRTVVGVLGYMD
+103 GTRTVVGVLGFMD
-116 GEVFRVT
+116 GETFRVT
-123 DTESIPHLKRAM
+123 DTESVPHLKRAM

-152 VKEALEQRNGIR
+152 VKETLEQRNGIK

-189 DKNTITADM
+189 EKNTITADM

-207 QKAQGGIDEKF
+207 QKAQSGIDEKF
-218 REEEAVFYCV
+218 RDEDAVFYCV
-228 GHSVVHYYLDDYAMA
+228 GHSVVHYYLDDYVMA

-252 VTIDLI
+252 VTIELI
-258 GAFLPEVVVEG
+258 GAFLPEIVVEG
-269 LYAVTDKT
+269 LYAVTDKI

-351 MAENMKIQAS
+351 MAESMKIQAS
-361 GDTDSITYRDI
+361 GDTDNITYRDI
-372 FGREQTMTKADFFE
+372 FGREQTISKTDFFE
-386 KCTPSV
+386 KCSPSV

-425 LTDALAKKLGIDPGR
+425 LTDALAEKLGIDPGR

-447 FMKNVD
+447 FLKNVD
-453 VGGRKLGP
+453 VGDRKLGP

-504 LGSAGYKTSQ
+504 LGSAGFKTSQ

-538 FTPAIIT
+538 FTPAVIT
-545 VNGKSAA
+545 VNGKPAT

-563 ILVPAVNGENAH
+563 TLIPAVNGENAH
-575 AFIRDYAD
+575 AFIRDYAPD
-583 DLSKAGVIFCGENAV
+583 ISKANVIFCGENAV
-598 AGKRAYVNG
+598 AGKRAYANG
-607 REVDGD
+607 KEVGRD

-623 IHDARTLGAFL
+623 IHDARSLGAFL

-641 ETAQVYVNGQ
+641 ETATVYVNGEEKS
-651 VQPESYI
+651 ESYV
-658 LKNGDILGFDKG
+658 LRDGDMIGFDKG
-670 TVASAVPAEE
+670 ISADAQQAAVEQHETAVSDVQAMQENTADDAEE
-680 TEENIQTAV
+680 
-689 QPEPAGEQGGFVSII
+689 QGNFVSII

-710 DLPEKDSKTP
+710 DLPEKESKTP

-729 ADIDIE
+729 ANIDIE

>member
-1 MNYLR
+1 
-6 IFIIIIISSSTK
+6 
-18 YEKQN
+18 
-23 QRILCKPLR
+23 
-32 VYRISRKG
+32 
-40 VDKMPAPKRRGRPRK
+40 MPAPKRRGRPRK
-55 DATAAKTLAE
+55 EESAAKNTSENKKTAAKSATGSTA
-65 NKAAAKKPTAKKTSE
+65 KKTAAKKP
-80 KKPSSAA
+80 SAPA

-123 DTESIPHLKRAM
+123 DTESVPHLKRAM

-152 VKEALEQRNGIR
+152 VKETLEQRNGIK

-198 VRTMEYETI
+198 VRTMECETI
-207 QKAQGGIDEKF
+207 QKAQSGIDEKF
-218 REEEAVFYCV
+218 RDEEAVFYCV

-269 LYAVTDKT
+269 LYAVTDKM

-351 MAENMKIQAS
+351 MAESMKIQAS

-372 FGREQTMTKADFFE
+372 FGREQTISKADFFE
-386 KCTPSV
+386 KCSPSV

-425 LTDALAKKLGIDPGR
+425 LTDALAEKLGIDPGR

-504 LGSAGYKTSQ
+504 LGSAGFRTSQ

-526 LNGETKILKGTA
+526 LNGETKIIKGTA

-545 VNGKSAA
+545 VNGKPAA

-583 DLSKAGVIFCGENAV
+583 DLSKAGVIFCGENAI

-607 REVDGD
+607 REVGGD

-623 IHDARTLGAFL
+623 IHDAGTLGAFL
-634 MQYGGDT
+634 LQYGGDAD
-641 ETAQVYVNGQ
+641 TAQVYVNGQ
-651 VQPESYI
+651 VQPENYI
-658 LKNGDILGFDKG
+658 LKNGDILGFEKG
-670 TVASAVPAEE
+670 TAASAVPG
-680 TEENIQTAV
+680 TEADVNAYTAV
-689 QPEPAGEQGGFVSII
+689 QAEPAEEQGNFVSIV

-710 DLPEKDSKTP
+710 DLPEKESKTP

>member
-1 MNYLR
+1 
-6 IFIIIIISSSTK
+6 
-18 YEKQN
+18 
-23 QRILCKPLR
+23 
-32 VYRISRKG
+32 
-40 VDKMPAPKRRGRPRK
+40 MPAPKRRGRPRK
-55 DATAAKTLAE
+55 EESAVKITAE
-65 NKAAAKKPTAKKTSE
+65 NKSAAKKPQAGKTAAKKTA
-80 KKPSSAA
+80 SSA

-116 GEVFRVT
+116 GETFRVT
-123 DTESIPHLKRAM
+123 DTESVPHLKRAM

-152 VKEALEQRNGIR
+152 VKETLEQRNGIR

-189 DKNTITADM
+189 DKNAITADM

-207 QKAQGGIDEKF
+207 QKAQSGIDEKF
-218 REEEAVFYCV
+218 RDEDAVFYCV
-228 GHSVVHYYLDDYAMA
+228 GHSVVHYYLDDYVMV

-252 VTIDLI
+252 VTIELI

-351 MAENMKIQAS
+351 MAESMKIQAS

-372 FGREQTMTKADFFE
+372 FGREQTISKADFFE
-386 KCTPSV
+386 KCSPSV

-425 LTDALAKKLGIDPGR
+425 LTNALAEKLGIDPGR

-447 FMKNVD
+447 FLKNVD
-453 VGGRKLGP
+453 VGDRKLGP

-504 LGSAGYKTSQ
+504 LGSAGFKTSQ

-526 LNGETKILKGTA
+526 LNGETKMIKGTA
-538 FTPAIIT
+538 FTPAVIT
-545 VNGKSAA
+545 VNGKPAA
-552 LTTKIKQGDDI
+552 LTTKVKQGDDI
-563 ILVPAVNGENAH
+563 TLEPAVNGENAH
-575 AFIRDYAD
+575 AFIRDFAD
-583 DLSKAGVIFCGENAV
+583 GISKANVIFCGENAV
-598 AGKRAYVNG
+598 AGKRAYANG
-607 REVDGD
+607 KEVGKD

-641 ETAQVYVNGQ
+641 ETAAVYVNGEEK
-651 VQPESYI
+651 PESYV
-658 LKNGDILGFDKG
+658 LCDGDILGFDKG
-670 TVASAVPAEE
+670 LSAAAAPTVQTVSETAEDVPTKA
-680 TEENIQTAV
+680 
-689 QPEPAGEQGGFVSII
+689 QGNFVSVI

-710 DLPEKDSKTP
+710 DLPEKESKTP

-729 ADIDIE
+729 ANIDIE

>member
-1 MNYLR
+1 
-6 IFIIIIISSSTK
+6 
-18 YEKQN
+18 
-23 QRILCKPLR
+23 
-32 VYRISRKG
+32 
-40 VDKMPAPKRRGRPRK
+40 MPAPKRRGRPRK
-55 DATAAKTLAE
+55 EESAAKITAEKNTAAK
-65 NKAAAKKPTAKKTSE
+65 KSTAKKTTA
-80 KKPSSAA
+80 KKPSAPA
-87 KKTLKPQGNT
+87 KKTLKPQGDI

-123 DTESIPHLKRAM
+123 DTESVPHLKRAM

-152 VKEALEQRNGIR
+152 VKETLEQRNGIK

-198 VRTMEYETI
+198 VRTMECETI
-207 QKAQGGIDEKF
+207 QKAQSGIDEKF
-218 REEEAVFYCV
+218 RDEEAVFYCV
-228 GHSVVHYYLDDYAMA
+228 GHSVVHYYLDDYVMA

-252 VTIDLI
+252 VTIELI

-372 FGREQTMTKADFFE
+372 FGREQTISKADFFE
-386 KCTPSV
+386 KCNPSV

-425 LTDALAKKLGIDPGR
+425 LTDALAEKLGIDPGR

-504 LGSAGYKTSQ
+504 LGSAGFRTSQ

-526 LNGETKILKGTA
+526 LNGETKIIKGTA
-538 FTPAIIT
+538 FKPAIIT
-545 VNGKSAA
+545 VNGKPAA

-598 AGKRAYVNG
+598 AGKRAYANG
-607 REVDGD
+607 KEVGAD

-651 VQPESYI
+651 IQPESYI
-658 LKNGDILGFDKG
+658 LKNGDILGFEKG
-670 TVASAVPAEE
+670 TAASAVPV
-680 TEENIQTAV
+680 TEADENTYTAV
-689 QPEPAGEQGGFVSII
+689 QAEPTEEQGNFVSII

-710 DLPEKDSKTP
+710 DLPEKESKTP

-729 ADIDIE
+729 ANIDIE

-746 GGSAKFTDKIQSGD
+746 GGSAKFTDRIQSGD

>member
-1 MNYLR
+1 
-6 IFIIIIISSSTK
+6 
-18 YEKQN
+18 
-23 QRILCKPLR
+23 
-32 VYRISRKG
+32 
-40 VDKMPAPKRRGRPRK
+40 MPAPKRRGRPRK
-55 DATAAKTLAE
+55 EESAAKITAEKNTAAK
-65 NKAAAKKPTAKKTSE
+65 KSTAKKTT
-80 KKPSSAA
+80 A
-87 KKTLKPQGNT
+87 KKSSTPAKKALKPQGDT
-97 VFALDI
+97 IFALDI

-123 DTESIPHLKRAM
+123 DTESVPHLKRAM

-152 VKEALEQRNGIR
+152 VKETLEQRNGIK
-164 LTEVSVAAAGR
+164 LIEVSVAAAGR

-198 VRTMEYETI
+198 VRTMECETI
-207 QKAQGGIDEKF
+207 QKAQSGIDEKF
-218 REEEAVFYCV
+218 RDEEAVFYCV
-228 GHSVVHYYLDDYAMA
+228 GHSVVHYYLDDYVMA

-252 VTIDLI
+252 VTIELI

-351 MAENMKIQAS
+351 MAESMKIQAS

-372 FGREQTMTKADFFE
+372 FGREQTISKADFFE
-386 KCTPSV
+386 KCNPSV

-425 LTDALAKKLGIDPGR
+425 LTDALAEKLGIDPGR

-482 TVTLNGEQVRVFDT
+482 TVILNGEQVRVFDT

-504 LGSAGYKTSQ
+504 LGSAGFRTSQ

-526 LNGETKILKGTA
+526 LNGETKIIKGTA

-545 VNGKSAA
+545 VNGKPAA

-598 AGKRAYVNG
+598 AGKRAYANG
-607 REVDGD
+607 KEVGAD

-651 VQPESYI
+651 IQPESYI
-658 LKNGDILGFDKG
+658 LKNGDILGFEKG
-670 TVASAVPAEE
+670 TAASAVPV
-680 TEENIQTAV
+680 TEADENTYTAV
-689 QPEPAGEQGGFVSII
+689 QAEPTEEQGNFVSII

-710 DLPEKDSKTP
+710 DLPEKESKTP

-729 ADIDIE
+729 ANIDIE

-746 GGSAKFTDKIQSGD
+746 GGSAKFTDRIQSGD

>member
-1 MNYLR
+1 
-6 IFIIIIISSSTK
+6 
-18 YEKQN
+18 
-23 QRILCKPLR
+23 
-32 VYRISRKG
+32 
-40 VDKMPAPKRRGRPRK
+40 MPAPKRRGRPRK
-55 DATAAKTLAE
+55 EESAAKNTSE
-65 NKAAAKKPTAKKTSE
+65 NKKTTAKSGTAKKTTA
-80 KKPSSAA
+80 KKPSASA
-87 KKTLKPQGNT
+87 KKTLKPQGDT

-103 GTRTVVGVLGYMD
+103 GTRTVVGVLGFMD
-116 GEVFRVT
+116 GETFHVT
-123 DTESIPHLKRAM
+123 DTESVPHLKRAM

-152 VKEALEQRNGIR
+152 VKEMLEQRNGIR

-198 VRTMEYETI
+198 VRTMECETI
-207 QKAQGGIDEKF
+207 QKAQSGIDEKF
-218 REEEAVFYCV
+218 RDEEAVFYCV

-269 LYAVTDKT
+269 LYAVTDRI

-351 MAENMKIQAS
+351 MAESMKIQAS
-361 GDTDSITYRDI
+361 SDTDSITYRDI
-372 FGREQTMTKADFFE
+372 FGREQTISKADFFE
-386 KCTPSV
+386 KCSPSV

-425 LTDALAKKLGIDPGR
+425 LTDALAEKLGIDPGR

-504 LGSAGYKTSQ
+504 LGSAGFRTSQ

-526 LNGETKILKGTA
+526 LNGETKIIKGTA

-545 VNGKSAA
+545 VNGKPAA

-563 ILVPAVNGENAH
+563 TLVPAVNGENAH
-575 AFIRDYAD
+575 AFIRDYTD
-583 DLSKAGVIFCGENAV
+583 DLTKVGVIFCGENAV
-598 AGKRAYVNG
+598 AGKRAYVSG
-607 REVDGD
+607 KEVGGD

-641 ETAQVYVNGQ
+641 YTAQVYVNGQ
-651 VQPESYI
+651 VRSENYI
-658 LKNGDILGFDKG
+658 LKNGDILGFEKG
-670 TVASAVPAEE
+670 TAASAVPV
-680 TEENIQTAV
+680 TEADENTYTAV
-689 QPEPAGEQGGFVSII
+689 QTEPAEEQGNFVSII

-710 DLPEKDSKTP
+710 DLPEKESKTP

>member
-1 MNYLR
+1 
-6 IFIIIIISSSTK
+6 
-18 YEKQN
+18 
-23 QRILCKPLR
+23 
-32 VYRISRKG
+32 
-40 VDKMPAPKRRGRPRK
+40 MPAPKRRGRPRK
-55 DATAAKTLAE
+55 EESAAKNTSE
-65 NKAAAKKPTAKKTSE
+65 NKKTTAKSATAKKTTA
-80 KKPSSAA
+80 KKPSASA
-87 KKTLKPQGNT
+87 KKTLKPQGDT

-103 GTRTVVGVLGYMD
+103 GTRTVVGVLGFMD
-116 GEVFRVT
+116 GDIFRVT
-123 DTESIPHLKRAM
+123 DTESVPHLKRAM

-152 VKEALEQRNGIR
+152 VKETLEQRNSIR
-164 LTEVSVAAAGR
+164 LTEVSIAAAGR

-198 VRTMEYETI
+198 VRTMECETI
-207 QKAQGGIDEKF
+207 QKAQKGIDEKYSN
-218 REEEAVFYCV
+218 EDAVFYCV
-228 GHSVVHYYLDDYAMA
+228 GHSVVHYYLDDYAMV

-252 VTIDLI
+252 VTIELI

-269 LYAVTDKT
+269 LYAATDKT

-311 AGTSDIAV
+311 AGTSDIAI

-351 MAENMKIQAS
+351 MAESMKIQAS

-372 FGREQTMTKADFFE
+372 FGREQTISKADFFE
-386 KCTPSV
+386 KCSPSV

-425 LTDALAKKLGIDPGR
+425 LTDALAEKLGIDHGR

-453 VGGRKLGP
+453 VGDRKLGP

-482 TVTLNGEQVRVFDT
+482 TVTLNGEQVRVF
-496 KSLSVFEL
+496 EL
-504 LGSAGYKTSQ
+504 LGSAGFKTSQ
-514 IMGHSGAGLKFT
+514 IMGHSGAGLKFI

-538 FTPAIIT
+538 FTPAVIT
-545 VNGKSAA
+545 VNDKPAA
-552 LTTKIKQGDDI
+552 LTTKIKQGDSI
-563 ILVPAVNGENAH
+563 TLMPAVNGENAH

-583 DLSKAGVIFCGENAV
+583 DISRASVIFCGENAV
-598 AGKRAYVNG
+598 AGKRAYANG
-607 REVDGD
+607 KEVGKD

-641 ETAQVYVNGQ
+641 QTATVYVNGEEK
-651 VQPESYI
+651 PESYV
-658 LKNGDILGFDKG
+658 LCDGDILGFDKG
-670 TVASAVPAEE
+670 SSAEAVQAAVVTESVSGEKTAED
-680 TEENIQTAV
+680 IQTA
-689 QPEPAGEQGGFVSII
+689 EQGNFVSVI

-710 DLPEKDSKTP
+710 DLPEKESKTP

-746 GGSAKFTDKIQSGD
+746 GKSAKFTDKIQSGD
-760 IVVIKQED
+760 IVVIKQERKNNLTNRWQT

>member
-1 MNYLR
+1 MCNPLQVY
-6 IFIIIIISSSTK
+6 IF
-18 YEKQN
+18 
-23 QRILCKPLR
+23 
-32 VYRISRKG
+32 SRKG
-40 VDKMPAPKRRGRPRK
+40 VEKMPAPKRRGRPRK
-55 DATAAKTLAE
+55 EESAAKITTEKNSAT
-65 NKAAAKKPTAKKTSE
+65 KKSTAKKTTA
-80 KKPSSAA
+80 KKPSAPA
-87 KKTLKPQGNT
+87 KKTLKPQGDT

-116 GEVFRVT
+116 GETFRVT
-123 DTESIPHLKRAM
+123 DTESVPHLKRAM

-152 VKEALEQRNGIR
+152 VKETLEQRNGIK

-207 QKAQGGIDEKF
+207 QKAQSGIDEKF
-218 REEEAVFYCV
+218 RDEDAVFYCV
-228 GHSVVHYYLDDYAMA
+228 GHSVVHYYLDDYVMV

-252 VTIDLI
+252 VTIELI

-351 MAENMKIQAS
+351 MAESMKIQAS

-372 FGREQTMTKADFFE
+372 FGREQTISKADFFE
-386 KCTPSV
+386 KCSPSV

-425 LTDALAKKLGIDPGR
+425 LTDALAEKLGIDPGR

-447 FMKNVD
+447 FLKNVD
-453 VGGRKLGP
+453 VGDRKLGP

-504 LGSAGYKTSQ
+504 LGSAGFKTSQ
-514 IMGHSGAGLKFT
+514 IMGHSGAGLKFA
-526 LNGETKILKGTA
+526 LNGETKMIKGTA
-538 FTPAIIT
+538 FTPAVIT
-545 VNGKSAA
+545 VNGKPAA
-552 LTTKIKQGDDI
+552 LTTKVKQGDDI
-563 ILVPAVNGENAH
+563 TLEPAVNGENAH
-575 AFIRDYAD
+575 AFIRDYAPD
-583 DLSKAGVIFCGENAV
+583 ISKANVIFCGENAV
-598 AGKRAYVNG
+598 AGKRAYANG
-607 REVDGD
+607 KEVGKD

-641 ETAQVYVNGQ
+641 ETATVYVNGEEK
-651 VQPESYI
+651 PESYV
-658 LKNGDILGFDKG
+658 LRDGDILGFDKG
-670 TVASAVPAEE
+670 TSATAQQVAVAQHVAV
-680 TEENIQTAV
+680 V
-689 QPEPAGEQGGFVSII
+689 QPETAVSSAQQAYEGTAESAEEQGNFVSII

-710 DLPEKDSKTP
+710 DLPEKESKTP

-729 ADIDIE
+729 ANIDIE